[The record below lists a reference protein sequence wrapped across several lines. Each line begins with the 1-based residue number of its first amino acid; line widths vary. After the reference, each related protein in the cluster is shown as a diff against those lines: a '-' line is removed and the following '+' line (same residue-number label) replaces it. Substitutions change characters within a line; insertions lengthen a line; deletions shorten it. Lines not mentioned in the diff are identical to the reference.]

1 MLKTIIAKE
10 MLDQFHNIRF
20 FVLVVICMILFPLSA
35 FVGYQD
41 YHNRVVDYNNS
52 VKLHQEKLD
61 NLENVELFDGGFGV
75 EGYLPP
81 SSLSIFAS
89 GLTDMMPK
97 KFVVKRDGLNFLAGD
112 SSDEPVIAITGKL
125 DYMFTIMV
133 IFSLFSIL
141 LTFDTICGEKEK
153 GTLKASLANAVP
165 RNTIIFGKYIGTML
179 TILLPLFVS
188 FLVSLI
194 LLILLGYPLFNQ
206 AIFIRIILILISS
219 IIFISIFSCIG
230 IFISSRVHGSKVS
243 IVLLL
248 SIWVLFIVII
258 PKSSNII
265 VKAIIPIR
273 SGEVIQLEKYH
284 LRHNLELEKGS
295 RMDEL
300 DKTLPK
306 FDRSHPEDY
315 DHIRAERD
323 KVLTPL
329 RAEYRLKIAEGERKI
344 ERDYELE
351 KQKQSS
357 LTMTMARI
365 SPVTYFYQIITN
377 LAWTGEQDKSNF
389 KASARSYQQVVD
401 EHVFNHIFRDVLPS
415 GRARMGMS
423 GNINFKNLPIY
434 QYNEISLVDTF
445 KVIFLDLMLF
455 IVFAILSFVV
465 AYVSFLK
472 YDVR

>member
-1 MLKTIIAKE
+1 
-10 MLDQFHNIRF
+10 
-20 FVLVVICMILFPLSA
+20 
-35 FVGYQD
+35 
-41 YHNRVVDYNNS
+41 
-52 VKLHQEKLD
+52 
-61 NLENVELFDGGFGV
+61 
-75 EGYLPP
+75 
-81 SSLSIFAS
+81 
-89 GLTDMMPK
+89 
-97 KFVVKRDGLNFLAGD
+97 
-112 SSDEPVIAITGKL
+112 
-125 DYMFTIMV
+125 MFTIMV

-323 KVLTPL
+323 NVLTPL

-434 QYNEISLVDTF
+434 QYNEMSLVDTF